1 MAALT
6 LNDRGFDRLRQRL
19 VDAIRATGIDDAR
32 VLRAFGSVPRHLF
45 IPAAVRR
52 FAYDDVALPIG
63 WGQTASQPS
72 LQALYAQV
80 LRIQPTDRV
89 LEVGTGTGYQ
99 TAVLSHL
106 AAHVWSIERIPE
118 ISAQARKTLDDLH
131 ITNVALKV
139 GDGTVGWS
147 RHAPW
152 DVVIVAA
159 GAPSVPTALLDQ
171 LAPGGRMLIPVG
183 DRREQQLTLLRKGPA
198 GVETREIVGCTFV
211 PLVGRFG
218 WQEG

>member
-6 LNDRGFDRLRQRL
+6 LSDRAFERHRQRL
-19 VDAIRATGIDDAR
+19 VDVIRATGIEDAR
-32 VLRAFGSVPRHLF
+32 VLRAFGTVPRHLF
-45 IPAAVRR
+45 IPEAVRR
-52 FAYDDVALPIG
+52 YAYDDVALPIG

-72 LQALYAQV
+72 LQALYAQI

-106 AAHVWSIERIPE
+106 AAHVYSIERIPE
-118 ISAQARKTLDDLH
+118 ISARAREILDHLR
-131 ITNVALKV
+131 ITNVALLV

-147 RHAPW
+147 RYAPW

-159 GAPSVPTALLDQ
+159 GAPSVPAALLDQ

-183 DRREQQLTLLRKGPA
+183 DLREQQLTLVRKGPG
-198 GVETREIVGCTFV
+198 GVETQEIVGCTFV

-218 WQEG
+218 WQQG